1 MPDPDSCLLFL
12 IRHAATANN
21 RARPPILQ
29 GRRTDPG
36 LSPEGVEQAEQ
47 TARFLAD
54 YPLDAVFSSPLRRAM
69 ETAAAIALPHGLKV
83 LPDGG
88 FIEADVG
95 EWEGLSWD
103 KIEKRFPD
111 EYRAFMA
118 NPVNSPY
125 RGGESIGDVQ
135 RRTLGHFER
144 LGAENLGKNIV
155 LVAHNVVNRA
165 YIAHLTEISVGKYRS
180 VPQSNCGI
188 NLLRYRDGKMKVLT
202 INGRFH
208 RLT

>member
-1 MPDPDSCLLFL
+1 MPDSNTCLIYL

-29 GRRTDPG
+29 GRRTDPE
-36 LSPEGVEQAEQ
+36 LSPEGVEQAAQ
-47 TARFLAD
+47 TAGFLAN
-54 YPLDAVFSSPLRRAM
+54 YPIDVVFSSPLRRAM
-69 ETAAAIALPHGLKV
+69 ETAAAIAAPHGLEV
-83 LPDGG
+83 TPDAG

-103 KIEKRFPD
+103 KIEAEFPD
-111 EYRAFMA
+111 EYHGFMTD
-118 NPVNSPY
+118 PEVSPY
-125 RGGESIGDVQ
+125 RRGESIGDVH
-135 RRTLGHFER
+135 RRTLPHFER
-144 LGAENLGKNIV
+144 LAAENPGKSIV

-165 YIAHLTEISVGKYRS
+165 YIAHVMGIPVGKYRS

-188 NLLRYRDGKMKVLT
+188 NLLRFRDGKMTVLT

-208 RLT
+208 RPV